1 MLAPGGRIVVLA
13 YHSLEDRITKHEF
26 ARATTT
32 DVPRDL
38 PFVPEGHEAKFK
50 LITRG
55 AEVATEAEIEDN
67 SRARSVRLRVVER
80 VAA

>member
-1 MLAPGGRIVVLA
+1 MALASMSVSFGDL
-13 YHSLEDRITKHEF
+13 LEDRITKHEF
-26 ARATTT
+26 ARAATT

-38 PFVPEGHEAKFK
+38 PFVPEGHQAKFK

-55 AEVATEAEIEDN
+55 AEVATAGEIEVN

-80 VAA
+80 LAA